1 MKLNIQCS
9 SLIYRAKRVMITS
22 KISDE
27 ILIASYDAC
36 HPKWSRKQ
44 IRCAI
49 RTEHGRKVTFLGI
62 SSSCRSRGDPNLS
75 WQRKKGLGNSI
86 KSSVQGWSRKNSN
99 KISDQC
105 VYSEDREKGPGKAIE
120 GKYPPRSHD
129 CMPPE
134 TEFANSFED
143 AQVDVER
150 REKNANKRRTMQMW
164 RNAVEHTWETRPMSE
179 IHKLI
184 DRQPKIMHS
193 IIECEGGR
201 TCYNWEIW
209 VSLQITP

>member
-9 SLIYRAKRVMITS
+9 SLIYRAKRGMITS
-22 KISDE
+22 TISDE

-36 HPKWSRKQ
+36 HPKWSRKE

-49 RTEHGRKVTFLGI
+49 RTEHGRKV
-62 SSSCRSRGDPNLS
+62 
-75 WQRKKGLGNSI
+75 
-86 KSSVQGWSRKNSN
+86 
-99 KISDQC
+99 
-105 VYSEDREKGPGKAIE
+105 IE

-134 TEFANSFED
+134 TEFANAFED
-143 AQVDVER
+143 AQIDVER

-193 IIECEGGR
+193 IIECEGER
-201 TCYNWEIW
+201 TCYN
-209 VSLQITP
+209 

>member
-75 WQRKKGLGNSI
+75 WQWKKGLGNSI
-86 KSSVQGWSRKNSN
+86 KSSVQG
-99 KISDQC
+99 DP
-105 VYSEDREKGPGKAIE
+105 EKTAT
-120 GKYPPRSHD
+120 KYLINVSILRI
-129 CMPPE
+129 
-134 TEFANSFED
+134 AKR
-143 AQVDVER
+143 AL
-150 REKNANKRRTMQMW
+150 EKQLKESIPLEVTTACLQKRNLRTHLKML
-164 RNAVEHTWETRPMSE
+164 
-179 IHKLI
+179 K
-184 DRQPKIMHS
+184 
-193 IIECEGGR
+193 
-201 TCYNWEIW
+201 
-209 VSLQITP
+209 